1 MAQPSA
7 STILSRGPFATR
19 LDHRTLAPL
28 VGLTAACGALVFRE
42 PSPYELLLLVVGAL
56 LFVLGLPLRRAQA
69 PLVPMAMLISA
80 GAFVALTAVRHET
93 ADAIMFVLVTVFLVA
108 STIVFAAFVAD
119 DPRRNGRIV
128 VGGTVAGGVIASLA
142 AVVGYGG
149 GIGTFMMFG
158 RAKGTFQDPN
168 VLGAFLILP
177 VCALLAWTLMRPLR
191 QALVPVLLLGLV
203 TLGLFLS
210 FSRAAWGLLVIC
222 GALTAFFT
230 YATSREPAERGRI
243 FLLSVVGIGLGV
255 AGLGL
260 ALSIPAT
267 AELLAERAQL
277 TQSYDS
283 AYLGRFDR
291 WVRGVGIVLE
301 HPLGFGAIQFRQHFP
316 EEIHNVY
323 LNVFLGYGWLGGIA
337 YLAAVLWTLAKCV
350 RLLQRR
356 DGLRALTIPAAAA
369 FVGMA
374 LEGLIIDTDHWRHF
388 FMLMGLIWGLDGA
401 RPTPPTPRTA

>member
-7 STILSRGPFATR
+7 STILSRGPFAMR

-28 VGLTAACGALVFRE
+28 GGLTAVCGALVFRE
-42 PSPYELLLLVVGAL
+42 PSPYEFLLLVVGIL
-56 LFVLGLPLRRAQA
+56 LFALGLPLRRAQA
-69 PLVPMAMLISA
+69 PLVLMAMLISA
-80 GAFVALTAVRHET
+80 GAFVGLTAVRYET
-93 ADAIMFVLVTVFLVA
+93 ADATMFVLVTVFLA
-108 STIVFAAFVAD
+108 LSTIVFAAFVAD
-119 DPRRNGRIV
+119 DPWRNGRIV
-128 VGGTVAGGVIASLA
+128 VVGTVAGGVIASLA
-142 AVVGYGG
+142 AVIGYGA
-149 GIGTFMMFG
+149 GIGTFMLFG
-158 RAKGTFQDPN
+158 RAKGTFEDPN

-210 FSRAAWGLLVIC
+210 FSRAAWGLLVVC
-222 GALTAFFT
+222 GAITAFFT

-243 FLLSVVGIGLGV
+243 FLLSVIGIALGV

-267 AELLAERAQL
+267 AELLAERAHL

-291 WVRGVGIVLE
+291 WVRGLGIVLE
-301 HPLGFGAIQFRQHFP
+301 HPLGFGAIQFRQYFP

-337 YLAAVLWTLAKCV
+337 YLAAVLWTLAKCL

-356 DGLRALTIPAAAA
+356 DGLRALTIPVAAA

-388 FMLMGLIWGLDGA
+388 FMLMGLVWGLDGA
-401 RPTPPTPRTA
+401 PPVARRI